1 MKPLKVLFVYKYLT
15 LGGVETVLR
24 ARLDSLDRHGIEAH
38 AWFFHDLGGR
48 SVFAGREDRICIG
61 AVEECLAAA
70 GDGFDLLVSID
81 TEEVFPLLKTEAGAG
96 APRLVVECHS
106 PYLEN
111 IEYLRGLAAY
121 HPAAVFVPS
130 DYQRRIVRE
139 RLGEGVPVQ
148 VVPNPLRA
156 AFVDEPAPFP
166 APIPRPAVAWI
177 GRMDDLKNWTGF
189 VDLAGRLVQR
199 DPGKDIEFWI
209 AGKPVAAEGGEDLRK
224 RGTEAGILGRLK
236 WFRGLPH
243 ARVPAFLDAVRD
255 SGGVVVSTS
264 KGESFGMTVAEAMAR
279 GCAVV
284 TPARAPFNEFVTDG
298 ETGLLIPLTGPNC
311 IETAAEAIAALLADG
326 ERCAEMGR
334 RARAAV
340 LERFAPAPALAALAR
355 ELRTAA
361 LIR

>member
-1 MKPLKVLFVYKYLT
+1 VKPLKVLFVYKYLT

-24 ARLDSLDRHGIEAH
+24 ARLDSLDLHGIEAH
-38 AWFFHDLGGR
+38 AWFFYDLGGR

-61 AVEECLAAA
+61 TVEECLAAA

-81 TEEVFPLLKTEAGAG
+81 TEEIFPLLKTEAGAG

-121 HPAAVFVPS
+121 DPAAIFVPS
-130 DYQRRIVRE
+130 DHQRDIVRE
-139 RLGEGVPVQ
+139 RLGDGVPVR

-156 AFVDEPAPFP
+156 AFVEEPAPFP
-166 APIPRPAVAWI
+166 APVPHPVVAWI

-189 VDLAGRLVQR
+189 VEIAGRLLQR
-199 DPGKDIEFWI
+199 DPGSHVEFWI

-298 ETGLLIPLTGPNC
+298 ETGVLVPLSGPNC
-311 IETAAEAIAALLADG
+311 ADTAADAIAALLSDG
-326 ERCAEMGR
+326 ERRTEMGR

-361 LIR
+361 SEL